1 MTASLLST
9 PITGETLVVVGAG
22 VEASESIGAAIERPA
37 SRRDA
42 TEVEMTLRTL
52 DLAKSFLELKNFDE
66 AIDESVNFIFGIATP
81 FCVEHRSSNIPH

>member
-1 MTASLLST
+1 M
-9 PITGETLVVVGAG
+9 TGETLVVVGAG
-22 VEASESIGAAIERPA
+22 VEANESIGAAIARPE

-42 TEVEMTLRTL
+42 TEVETTLRRL

-81 FCVEHRSSNIPH
+81 FCVEHRISNIPH